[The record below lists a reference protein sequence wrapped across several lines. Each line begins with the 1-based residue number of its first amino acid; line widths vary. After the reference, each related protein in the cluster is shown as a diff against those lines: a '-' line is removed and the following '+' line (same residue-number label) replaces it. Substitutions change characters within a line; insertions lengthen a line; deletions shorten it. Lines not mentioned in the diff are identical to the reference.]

1 MLYMYINEYLELVA
15 VICLYQEL
23 FFFFLA
29 VKSLKKNPHPKQ
41 NKKTLLDTLAKP
53 LSTSQINQPGNKAM
67 PCAFHSRTCRMRFQ
81 NLH

>member
-1 MLYMYINEYLELVA
+1 MYINEYLELVA
-15 VICLYQEL
+15 VICLYQEH
-23 FFFFLA
+23 FFFLA
-29 VKSLKKNPHPKQ
+29 VKSLKKKNTHPKQ

-53 LSTSQINQPGNKAM
+53 LSTSQINQPANKAM